1 MCWSHQVVL
10 EPALICGK
18 KKVFLE
24 VTEWECVEKGWFVF
38 AERFQ
43 LVAVHLPQSGDQMV
57 EAQEL
62 SAVLSGVNPNPAA
75 IAFGRGV
82 RTCRHSWY
90 QELTT
95 ST

>member
-10 EPALICGK
+10 EPEEGFFRGHWMGMC
-18 KKVFLE
+18 
-24 VTEWECVEKGWFVF
+24 EKGWFVF